1 MYRIPPDYHWKQ
13 KVKAY
18 RSRFRKKVPQWVLM
32 LTMADATKLLSSCLV
47 MNYCLPSEVLIAGE
61 VLEGRGGL
69 WTAHRNLWDMTA
81 KPDRQASNEKK

>member
-61 VLEGRGGL
+61 VLEGRGSMDSPSQSLGYDCQ
-69 WTAHRNLWDMTA
+69 TRST
-81 KPDRQASNEKK
+81 S